1 VRRIALTF
9 ALLGVLIAPLAP
21 AASES
26 TRPALRVLDKAP
38 LILRGTGFKP
48 AERVKVTVVT
58 QPAQL
63 VRRSSTSRFGTFV
76 VRFDTTVDPCY
87 GARAAAAVGMRGSK
101 ASIVLARPLQRSCV
115 ELGGAP

>member
-1 VRRIALTF
+1 MRRIALVF
-9 ALLGVLIAPLAP
+9 ALLGVLIAPLAS

-26 TRPALRVLDKAP
+26 TQPALRVLDKDP

-63 VRRSSTSRFGTFV
+63 VRRARASRFGTFV
-76 VRFDTTVDPCY
+76 VQFDTIVDACY
-87 GARAAAAVGMRGSK
+87 GARGAAAVGTRGSK
-101 ASIVLARPLQRSCV
+101 ASIVLARPLPRYCV
-115 ELGGAP
+115 EPGGAP

>member
-1 VRRIALTF
+1 MRRIALSF
-9 ALLGVLIAPLAP
+9 ALLGVLIAPLTP
-21 AASES
+21 AASQS

-38 LILRGTGFKP
+38 LILSGTGFKP

-63 VRRSSTSRFGTFV
+63 VRRASASRFGTFRV
-76 VRFDTTVDPCY
+76 QFDTMVDPCY
-87 GARAAAAVGMRGSK
+87 GARAARVVGTRGSK

-115 ELGGAP
+115 EPGGAP